1 MPVILALGR
10 LRQKDY
16 RHYIEKKEGRK
27 EGRKEGSRGGKKGE
41 RKIQNDLNKAENIFK
56 GTKKIRDK

>member
-16 RHYIEKKEGRK
+16 RHYIEKK